1 MAVATFASDNVYPLP
16 PEPGLTPADVIA
28 RAEAIAPTL
37 VSRQAETEERTFY
50 GLDTH
55 EQFRKA
61 GFYRILVPRR
71 YGGYEFG
78 MDTFMKVVMTLT
90 HGCPSTGWM
99 YCLGAAHATA
109 VATLFNEQAQ
119 DEVFA
124 AGEFIC
130 PATVAPSGTAERV
143 DGGWRL
149 TGTWSYCSGSPYAN
163 HFVGHTLVPGPDG
176 HPTPMMFIA
185 PRSQWRRLDD
195 WGKTLGL
202 RGSGSHSIQMEN
214 GFVPDHCTIDTH
226 LSQVDVTKGTP
237 GLELHG
243 NPEYAGGQ
251 LSFMVLEDAALA
263 VGMAKGALDAYGDL
277 MSTRNTMFPPI
288 QPRTED
294 PDYQLRYGEA
304 AGLIATAEAATLNAI
319 QQWQDTAAQG
329 PAAVTKE
336 KELKIAAI
344 CHEVCGLAWHA
355 VADHLFP
362 TAGSSA
368 VRRGE
373 RIERVWRD
381 LSMLHTHAGV
391 AVFLRSIAKRE
402 LTKARFGV
410 E

>member
-1 MAVATFASDNVYPLP
+1 MAVATFVSTNGYPPP
-16 PEPGLTPADVIA
+16 PEPDLTPADVIA
-28 RAEAIAPTL
+28 RAEAIALTL
-37 VSRQAETEERTFY
+37 VPRQAETEERTFY
-50 GLDTH
+50 AQDTH
-55 EQFRKA
+55 EQFQRA

-78 MDTFMKVVMTLT
+78 IETFMRVVIALT
-90 HGCPSTGWM
+90 RGCPSTGWM
-99 YCLGAAHATA
+99 YCLGAAHAAA
-109 VATLFNEQAQ
+109 VATLFGERCQ

-124 AGEFIC
+124 TGEFIS

-163 HFVGHTLVPGPDG
+163 HFVGHTLVPGADG
-176 HPTPMMFIA
+176 HPQPMMFIA

-195 WGKTLGL
+195 WGVTLGL
-202 RGSGSHSIQMEN
+202 RGSGSHSIQMDG
-214 GFVPDHCTIDTH
+214 GFVPDHYTLDTH
-226 LSQVDVTKGTP
+226 LSHVDVTKGTP
-237 GLELHG
+237 GFELHG

-251 LSFMVLEDAALA
+251 LGFMVIEDAALA
-263 VGMAKGALDAYGDL
+263 VGMAKGALDAYEDL
-277 MSTRNTMFPPI
+277 MRTRSTMFPPI

-294 PDYQLRYGEA
+294 VDYQHRYGDA
-304 AGLIATAEAATLNAI
+304 AGLIATAEAATHNAI
-319 QQWQDTAAQG
+319 QQWLEAAERG
-329 PAAVTKE
+329 PAAITKE
-336 KELKIAAI
+336 NELRIAAI
-344 CHEVCGLAWHA
+344 CHEVVGLCWHA

-368 VRRGE
+368 VRKGE

-391 AVFLRSIAKRE
+391 AVFLRAIAKRE
-402 LTKARFGV
+402 LAKARFGI

>member
-1 MAVATFASDNVYPLP
+1 
-16 PEPGLTPADVIA
+16 
-28 RAEAIAPTL
+28 
-37 VSRQAETEERTFY
+37 
-50 GLDTH
+50 
-55 EQFRKA
+55 
-61 GFYRILVPRR
+61 
-71 YGGYEFG
+71 
-78 MDTFMKVVMTLT
+78 MTLT

-124 AGEFIC
+124 EGEFIC

-143 DGGWRL
+143 AGGWRL

-176 HPTPMMFIA
+176 HPQPMMFIA

-226 LSQVDVTKGTP
+226 LSQVDLTKGTP

-251 LSFMVLEDAALA
+251 LSFMVIEDAAA
-263 VGMAKGALDAYGDL
+263 RGGHGQGRAGRVRGPDEHPHHDVPADPA
-277 MSTRNTMFPPI
+277 
-288 QPRTED
+288 RTED

-329 PAAVTKE
+329 LLP
-336 KELKIAAI
+336 
-344 CHEVCGLAWHA
+344 
-355 VADHLFP
+355 
-362 TAGSSA
+362 
-368 VRRGE
+368 
-373 RIERVWRD
+373 
-381 LSMLHTHAGV
+381 
-391 AVFLRSIAKRE
+391 
-402 LTKARFGV
+402 
-410 E
+410 